1 MKHVNCYLCGS
12 DKAEVIDLQD
22 FEDEYLAYIDPEKYA
37 GVTRAWKSCSAC
49 GLAYHDPRLDEDDVT
64 ALYTERYRRHSLRE
78 TMTPDEFFDRILSIP
93 KEESEN
99 YEKVT
104 WLKPRVAR
112 HLEARK
118 NPAILDIG
126 CSAGMLIKMFRDEH
140 PGWGGAGVE
149 PTVRFAEVAQRR
161 VGVPVKGCAYRS
173 GMFGRTFDLITMV
186 HVLEHILDPLTFLA
200 EVRRDLSDTGL
211 VFIEVPDVA
220 DFSSLPPNHDRFMS
234 PHIHYFSARTI
245 ERLLRKAGYY
255 AVEYGTSV
263 SSRGHANLRI
273 LCKPGNRE
281 SAPAPERE
289 HDALKLRRAWSERVE
304 RV

>member
-1 MKHVNCYLCGS
+1 MKRVNCYLCGS
-12 DKAEVIDLQD
+12 NKADVIDVQD
-22 FEDEYLAYIDPEKYA
+22 FEDEYLAYIDPKYSA
-37 GVTRAWKSCSAC
+37 MTRYWKSCSEC
-49 GLAYHDPRLDEDDVT
+49 GLVYHDPRLDDKDVS
-64 ALYTERYRRHSLRE
+64 ALYTERYRRHSLKE

-93 KEESEN
+93 KADSEN

-104 WLKPRVAR
+104 WLQPRVAR
-112 HLEARK
+112 HLDARD
-118 NPAILDIG
+118 NPAMLDIG

-173 GMFGRTFDLITMV
+173 GLFGRKFDLITLV
-186 HVLEHILDPLTFLA
+186 HVLEHILDPITFLG
-200 EVRRDLSDTGL
+200 ELRRDLADAGL

-220 DFSSLPPNHDRFMS
+220 DFATLPPNHDRFMS
-234 PHIHYFSARTI
+234 PHIHYFSVRTI
-245 ERLLRKAGYY
+245 GPLLRKAGYY
-255 AVEYGTSV
+255 AVEYGVNV

-273 LCKPGNRE
+273 LCKAGDLP
-281 SAPAPERE
+281 SVPAPGRE
-289 HDALKLRRAWSERVE
+289 HDAVKLRRTWSERVE